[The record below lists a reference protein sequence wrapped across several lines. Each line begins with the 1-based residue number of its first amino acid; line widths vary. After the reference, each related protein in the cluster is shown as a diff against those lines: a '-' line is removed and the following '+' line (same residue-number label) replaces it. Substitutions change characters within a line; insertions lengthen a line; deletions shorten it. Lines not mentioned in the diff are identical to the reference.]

1 MTGLAAVRARVRRA
15 AGPLLRS
22 VPRDHWESDEAFRR
36 RRRVT
41 GATAVTGASLLGV
54 SLSTPPGSP
63 RFYGLTL
70 GVAATW
76 VIGGLASGPLH
87 LGRMFGPGEQL
98 RRPVLT
104 PVVSGVGAFGAFY
117 AAALVARR
125 IPVLGRAI
133 ASVLRYADQG
143 TTPLVLTTT
152 LANGVAEEVFFRGSV
167 YAAAGAARPVLASTV
182 VYGLATTTT
191 RNPALVLASVPMGL
205 LFAQQRRV
213 TGGIQASMLTHVV
226 WSTLMLRYLP
236 PLFTR
241 GLAEERVT
249 PGREASGWGRRPP
262 RPPPPTRQR
271 RRRTRMVTS
280 AAATAPAARS
290 RRPRPAAITTTA
302 APGRTSRVPRS
313 RPPAGESTP
322 APATATGR
330 VGEERRAVMPASA
343 RASAIPPRSRRPGAT
358 PVRAVAASRI
368 RVTKAPTSSATIR
381 TSAPSACT
389 CTPAP
394 FTSSDSSPD
403 RCTGPRGSVIP
414 GWRSRRS

>member
-1 MTGLAAVRARVRRA
+1 VTRGRALRGLPARVRRA
-15 AGPLLRS
+15 ATPLLRS

-41 GATAVTGASLLGV
+41 AATAVTGASLLGV
-54 SLSTPPGSP
+54 SLSAPPGSP

-76 VIGGLASGPLH
+76 MIGGLASGPLH

-98 RRPVLT
+98 RRPVIT
-104 PVVSGVGAFGAFY
+104 PVLSGVGAFGAFY

-125 IPVLGRAI
+125 IPVLERAV

-167 YAAAGAARPVLASTV
+167 YAAAGADRPVLASTV

-205 LFAQQRRV
+205 LFAQQRRI

-226 WSTLMLRYLP
+226 WSTFMLRYLP

-249 PGREASGWGRRPP
+249 
-262 RPPPPTRQR
+262 
-271 RRRTRMVTS
+271 
-280 AAATAPAARS
+280 
-290 RRPRPAAITTTA
+290 
-302 APGRTSRVPRS
+302 
-313 RPPAGESTP
+313 AG
-322 APATATGR
+322 A
-330 VGEERRAVMPASA
+330 
-343 RASAIPPRSRRPGAT
+343 
-358 PVRAVAASRI
+358 
-368 RVTKAPTSSATIR
+368 
-381 TSAPSACT
+381 
-389 CTPAP
+389 
-394 FTSSDSSPD
+394 
-403 RCTGPRGSVIP
+403 
-414 GWRSRRS
+414 

>member
-1 MTGLAAVRARVRRA
+1 MSRGRALSARVRRA

-22 VPRDHWESDEAFRR
+22 VPGDHRESDEAFRR

-41 GATAVTGASLLGV
+41 AGTAVTGASLLGV

-76 VIGGLASGPLH
+76 VVGGLASGPLH

-98 RRPVLT
+98 RRPVVT
-104 PVVSGVGAFGAFY
+104 PVLSGVGAFGAFY

-125 IPVLGRAI
+125 IPVLERAI

-167 YAAAGAARPVLASTV
+167 YAASAGRPVLTSTA

-191 RNPALVLASVPMGL
+191 RNPALVMASVPMGL
-205 LFAQQRRV
+205 LFAQQRRI

-226 WSTLMLRYLP
+226 WSALMLRYLP

-249 PGREASGWGRRPP
+249 AFR
-262 RPPPPTRQR
+262 
-271 RRRTRMVTS
+271 
-280 AAATAPAARS
+280 
-290 RRPRPAAITTTA
+290 
-302 APGRTSRVPRS
+302 
-313 RPPAGESTP
+313 
-322 APATATGR
+322 
-330 VGEERRAVMPASA
+330 
-343 RASAIPPRSRRPGAT
+343 
-358 PVRAVAASRI
+358 
-368 RVTKAPTSSATIR
+368 
-381 TSAPSACT
+381 
-389 CTPAP
+389 
-394 FTSSDSSPD
+394 
-403 RCTGPRGSVIP
+403 
-414 GWRSRRS
+414 